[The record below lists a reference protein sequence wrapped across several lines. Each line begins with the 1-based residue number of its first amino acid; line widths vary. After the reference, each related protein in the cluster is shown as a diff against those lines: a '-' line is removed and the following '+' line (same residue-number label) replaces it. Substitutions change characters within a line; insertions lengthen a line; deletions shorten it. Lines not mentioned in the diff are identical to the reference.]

1 VEINWL
7 ANWHRVSP
15 AKPTQLVQVSGP
27 KKFLTLAAF
36 PGKPKRFSQ
45 RLQLQSFEHTI
56 ALKEISETLTVN
68 TKMYLSKL
76 TVTIFKDKK
85 IKYIIITN

>member
-56 ALKEISETLTVN
+56 ALKEITIHCQYENVSYKTL
-68 TKMYLSKL
+68 
-76 TVTIFKDKK
+76 VTMFKDEKV
-85 IKYIIITN
+85 KYIVITN